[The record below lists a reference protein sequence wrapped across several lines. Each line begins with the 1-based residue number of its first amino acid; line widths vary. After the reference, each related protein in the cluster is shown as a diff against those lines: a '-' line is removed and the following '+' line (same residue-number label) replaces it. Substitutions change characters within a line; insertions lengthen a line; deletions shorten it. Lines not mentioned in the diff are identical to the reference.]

1 LCLEKSADN
10 NTGGLMTKQIA
21 LVVIFGVF
29 LNLSAGASMVSFFV
43 IETGVSENERNNE
56 HSLYWENSF
65 MDVFFDTG
73 HIVSNAPL
81 LRLEARPSGD
91 ILRTINF
98 DIEEAFALG
107 IEYLLIAQLDY
118 VEGSRHPSEILFF
131 IYKVDTGEK
140 ILERRIPGRTYRT
153 TRDEVDGIKTIVRGL
168 VPYISE

>member
-1 LCLEKSADN
+1 
-10 NTGGLMTKQIA
+10 MTKQIA

-43 IETGVSENERNNE
+43 IETGISENEGRNE

-65 MDVFFDTG
+65 MDIFFDTG
-73 HIVSNAPL
+73 HVVSNAPI

-91 ILRTINF
+91 ILRAINF
-98 DIEEAFALG
+98 DIQSAVEMG

-118 VEGSRHPSEILFF
+118 IEGARQPSEILFF
-131 IYKVDTGEK
+131 IFKVDTGEK